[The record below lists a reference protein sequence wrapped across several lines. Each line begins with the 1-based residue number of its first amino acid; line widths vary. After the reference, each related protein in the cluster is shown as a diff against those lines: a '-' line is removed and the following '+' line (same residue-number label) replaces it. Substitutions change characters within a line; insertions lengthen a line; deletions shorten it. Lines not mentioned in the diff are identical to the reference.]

1 MGCSTAPEPF
11 SPFTSILSTTSQVLN
26 TGAIL
31 QSMSGADDDGDGA
44 ASTAGSKQVKCSVV
58 ADNLVTIIFQ
68 NTDKSLFS
76 GRLNLSNIHYRCN
89 VGDVLEVLL
98 RGAPRL

>member
-1 MGCSTAPEPF
+1 M
-11 SPFTSILSTTSQVLN
+11 LN

-76 GRLNLSNIHYRCN
+76 GRLNLSNIYYRCN

>member
-1 MGCSTAPEPF
+1 MPGT
-11 SPFTSILSTTSQVLN
+11 
-26 TGAIL
+26 
-31 QSMSGADDDGDGA
+31 DDGGDGA
-44 ASTAGSKQVKCSVV
+44 ASTARSKQVNCSVV

-68 NTDKSLFS
+68 NTDESLFS
-76 GRLNLSNIHYRCN
+76 GSLNLSNIHYRCN